1 MNFKQL
7 NEAFDRLNEKALNEG
22 PGAGY
27 NFYGTATI
35 KVDNVKVLSKEDYK
49 YSTTYEV
56 SFNGRGTADIDF
68 TSYYYGGSLKD
79 VPVVATKAYVGVE
92 TGVID
97 NGDNV
102 EQYIE
107 SLFYNEE
114 LIIDLVYGGGS
125 SHLTYDGTI
134 ASEEFAAENTYA
146 DIAVTDM
153 KITDEDIIQYI
164 DDVVLGTYEND
175 DYFEESLSDDIR
187 KGNLDYDDEI
197 DAHYKKNGN
206 VVVQF
211 QDRNSNMHIQR
222 NPKDRFSK
230 FEKQPRVSS
239 HTWGRI
245 WKDGNLVKSVEDS
258 KYGARQEI
266 AKYLDDNSMGESLE
280 EYEISESL
288 KRISRY
294 GEFNNGH
301 VIHNDWRNMSDKEA
315 EDMAK
320 QRSAA
325 NPNDIYYVA
334 YDNVMNPSSD
344 LRWIAGEPYN
354 YSEVQIKN
362 GKPFIKSVT
371 EDRVKS
377 TKTTKLKED
386 ASKEWKPNTSFAHI
400 KKIYNDVKKRG
411 YKYVNNE
418 LEEMHAAM
426 KKVDARGYTPEQ
438 RKQIR
443 SWNEEIWR
451 AHKKN
456 DENINNESLKN
467 RTLKELLPEGINV
480 HNTYEEVKKNAI
492 YKAKKDGYDQLI
504 IKDSSGDY
512 SFTRKYPSYKLFD
525 DEQIV
530 AEVKS
535 TYHNGI
541 AGVEVIE
548 ESLKE
553 SYDDVNSDNAFDVLY
568 DMVELFGCEEMLDAL
583 AKAMGTYDLA
593 DNLTYIC
600 RQYEYDPNPD
610 SVDESLN
617 ESNQHEYIG
626 YEDIDE
632 NKYPNLKE
640 ALDCGAVSLII
651 YGNNTMYNESF
662 DKGLMKE
669 FGLDPKKVLK
679 EIKDLCKELNVRFF
693 FDTNYINESLN
704 EEEAEDARKFIRKF
718 CNGQWSDDYVN
729 LIIYVM
735 GEVVMADYRE
745 DIEDACSE
753 ILKTNSENAWVVIE
767 EKLSASDLFKYCY
780 EEFYDDLSTICSN
793 ILNGQ
798 SVDRSIS
805 SYFSTGYN
813 RDKFVQVVKDVIS
826 RIDFEDDFDLAEEI
840 DSALIYDEDLWS
852 VIEFYLDPD
861 DIINGNGFDV
871 YMSFVN
877 DVEDI
882 MLEYYSTEDKN
893 ESLNE
898 EESPESISDNDNG
911 YSLAFV
917 PTTDVK
923 GKDFTNVLCD
933 ILNKAGIKNCCAK
946 KRGGKYHVTVIC
958 PSSKLA
964 TAKNIIENCGFFK
977 EWFPLNNRGKNE
989 SLKEER
995 GNYGHKGPFWYYS
1008 KHGMGPG
1015 TLPKDVKV
1023 VDWYEDDDYNTW
1035 VALDNVL
1042 TTQELKDYDL
1052 KEQKPPIKDR

>member
-27 NFYGTATI
+27 NFYGTAII
-35 KVDNVKVLSKEDYK
+35 KVDNVKVLSKEDDK
-49 YSTTYEV
+49 YDTIYEV
-56 SFNGRGTADIDF
+56 SFNGNGTADIDF
-68 TSYYYGGSLKD
+68 TSYYYGGSLKG
-79 VPVVATKAYVGVE
+79 VPVVATKAYIDVE
-92 TGVID
+92 NGVIN

-107 SLFYNEE
+107 SLFYNEK
-114 LIIDLVYGGGS
+114 LQIDLIYGGGFL
-125 SHLTYDGTI
+125 HLAYDGTV
-134 ASEEFAAENTYA
+134 ASEEYPAENTYSG
-146 DIAVTDM
+146 IMVTDM
-153 KITDEDIIQYI
+153 KITDEDIIRYI
-164 DDVVLGTYEND
+164 DDVVQGNYEDD

-206 VVVQF
+206 VEVQF
-211 QDRNSNMHIQR
+211 QDRNSNMRVQR
-222 NPKDRFSK
+222 NPKDGFSK

-266 AKYLDDNSMGESLE
+266 AKYLDDNSMGESLKESEDITYTPKVRRFKSVDGTNRIINQYYE
-280 EYEISESL
+280 EPDYPNWGKGERNKKEISDDE
-288 KRISRY
+288 
-294 GEFNNGH
+294 
-301 VIHNDWRNMSDKEA
+301 
-315 EDMAK
+315 
-320 QRSAA
+320 
-325 NPNDIYYVA
+325 
-334 YDNVMNPSSD
+334 
-344 LRWIAGEPYN
+344 YN
-354 YSEVQIKN
+354 RFLQT
-362 GKPFIKSVT
+362 G
-371 EDRVKS
+371 
-377 TKTTKLKED
+377 KLKED

-426 KKVDARGYTPEQ
+426 KKVDAKGYTPEQ

-443 SWNEEIWR
+443 SWTEEIWR
-451 AHKKN
+451 AHRKN
-456 DENINNESLKN
+456 
-467 RTLKELLPEGINV
+467 
-480 HNTYEEVKKNAI
+480 
-492 YKAKKDGYDQLI
+492 
-504 IKDSSGDY
+504 
-512 SFTRKYPSYKLFD
+512 
-525 DEQIV
+525 
-530 AEVKS
+530 
-535 TYHNGI
+535 
-541 AGVEVIE
+541 

-553 SYDDVNSDNAFDVLY
+553 SYDDVNSSNAFDVLY

-583 AKAMGTYDLA
+583 AKAMGTSDLA

-600 RQYEYDPNPD
+600 RQYEYDPSPD
-610 SVDESLN
+610 SV
-617 ESNQHEYIG
+617 
-626 YEDIDE
+626 
-632 NKYPNLKE
+632 
-640 ALDCGAVSLII
+640 
-651 YGNNTMYNESF
+651 
-662 DKGLMKE
+662 
-669 FGLDPKKVLK
+669 
-679 EIKDLCKELNVRFF
+679 
-693 FDTNYINESLN
+693 NESLT
-704 EEEAEDARKFIRKF
+704 EKESEDARKFIRKF

-729 LIIYVM
+729 LIIYAM

-753 ILKTNSENAWVVIE
+753 ILKSNSENAWVVIK

-798 SVDRSIS
+798 SVNKAIS

-813 RDKFVQVVKDVIS
+813 RDKFVQVIRDIIS

-893 ESLNE
+893 ESLTE
-898 EESPESISDNDNG
+898 ENG
-911 YSLAFV
+911 
-917 PTTDVK
+917 
-923 GKDFTNVLCD
+923 
-933 ILNKAGIKNCCAK
+933 K
-946 KRGGKYHVTVIC
+946 KRKTLYFVTQSVWGADK
-958 PSSKLA
+958 PTRLYFETKEEA
-964 TAKNIIENCGFFK
+964 EKDYETHNYVDKPKAVRVTDEHAKELLELTCFDMD
-977 EWFPLNNRGKNE
+977 E
-989 SLKEER
+989 SLTEER

-1035 VALDNVL
+1035 VALDSVL
-1042 TTQELKDYDL
+1042 TTQELREYGL

>member
-1 MNFKQL
+1 MNFKHL

-22 PGAGY
+22 PDAGY
-27 NFYGTATI
+27 NFYGTAII
-35 KVDNVKVLSKEDYK
+35 KVDNVKVLSKEYDK
-49 YSTTYEV
+49 YDTIYEV
-56 SFNGRGTADIDF
+56 SFNGNGTADIDF
-68 TSYYYGGSLKD
+68 TSYYYGGSLKG
-79 VPVVATKAYVGVE
+79 VPVVATKAYIDVE
-92 TGVID
+92 NGVIN

-107 SLFYNEE
+107 SLFYNEK
-114 LIIDLVYGGGS
+114 LQIDLIYGGGF
-125 SHLTYDGTI
+125 SHLAYDGTV
-134 ASEEFAAENTYA
+134 ASEEHPAENTYSG
-146 DIAVTDM
+146 IMVTDM

-187 KGNLDYDDEI
+187 KGNLDYNDEI

-206 VVVQF
+206 IEVQF
-211 QDRNSNMHIQR
+211 QDRTSNMHIQK

-280 EYEISESL
+280 EPEDITYTPKVRRFMSVDGRHRIINQYYEEPNYPYWGKAERNVKEISDDEYDRFQQTGKL
-288 KRISRY
+288 
-294 GEFNNGH
+294 E
-301 VIHNDWRNMSDKEA
+301 
-315 EDMAK
+315 ED
-320 QRSAA
+320 
-325 NPNDIYYVA
+325 
-334 YDNVMNPSSD
+334 
-344 LRWIAGEPYN
+344 
-354 YSEVQIKN
+354 
-362 GKPFIKSVT
+362 T
-371 EDRVKS
+371 
-377 TKTTKLKED
+377 
-386 ASKEWKPNTSFAHI
+386 SKEWKPNTSFAHI
-400 KKIYNDVKKRG
+400 KKVYNDVKNRD

-418 LEEMHAAM
+418 REEMQAAM

-443 SWNEEIWR
+443 SWSEEIWR
-451 AHKKN
+451 ANRKN
-456 DENINNESLKN
+456 
-467 RTLKELLPEGINV
+467 
-480 HNTYEEVKKNAI
+480 
-492 YKAKKDGYDQLI
+492 
-504 IKDSSGDY
+504 
-512 SFTRKYPSYKLFD
+512 
-525 DEQIV
+525 
-530 AEVKS
+530 
-535 TYHNGI
+535 
-541 AGVEVIE
+541 

-553 SYDDVNSDNAFDVLY
+553 SYDDVNSSNAFDVLY

-583 AKAMGTYDLA
+583 AKAMGTSDLA

-600 RQYEYDPNPD
+600 RQYDYDPSPD
-610 SVDESLN
+610 SV
-617 ESNQHEYIG
+617 
-626 YEDIDE
+626 
-632 NKYPNLKE
+632 
-640 ALDCGAVSLII
+640 
-651 YGNNTMYNESF
+651 
-662 DKGLMKE
+662 
-669 FGLDPKKVLK
+669 
-679 EIKDLCKELNVRFF
+679 
-693 FDTNYINESLN
+693 NESLT
-704 EEEAEDARKFIRKF
+704 EEESEDARKFIRKF

-729 LIIYVM
+729 LIIYAM

-753 ILKTNSENAWVVIE
+753 IIKANSENAWVVIE

-798 SVDRSIS
+798 SVDRAIS
-805 SYFSTGYN
+805 SYLSTGYN
-813 RDKFVQVVKDVIS
+813 RDKFVQVVRDVIS
-826 RIDFEDDFDLAEEI
+826 RIDFEDDFDLAAEI

-861 DIINGNGFDV
+861 DIINGNGFDT

-898 EESPESISDNDNG
+898 EEYPKSISDNDNS

-923 GKDFTNVLCD
+923 GKDLTNTLCD
-933 ILNKAGIKNCCAK
+933 VLNKAGIKNYSAK
-946 KRGGKYHVTVIC
+946 KRGGNYHISIIC
-958 PSSKLA
+958 PSGKLA
-964 TAKNIIENCGFFK
+964 TVKTIIENCGFFK

-1035 VALDNVL
+1035 VALDSVL
-1042 TTQELKDYDL
+1042 TTQELREYEL

>member
-1 MNFKQL
+1 MNFRHL
-7 NEAFDRLNEKALNEG
+7 NEAFNRLNEKALNEG

-27 NFYGTATI
+27 TIKGIATI
-35 KVDNVKVLSKEDYK
+35 KVDNVKVLSKEDNEYD
-49 YSTTYEV
+49 TTYEV
-56 SFNGRGTADIDF
+56 SFNGRGTADIEF
-68 TSYYYGGSLKD
+68 ASYYYGDSLED
-79 VPVVATKAYVGVE
+79 VPVVATKAYVDVDTNELEG
-92 TGVID
+92 ID
-97 NGDNV
+97 SIENYIQQIIGD
-102 EQYIE
+102 Y
-107 SLFYNEE
+107 SYTF
-114 LIIDLVYGGGS
+114 DTVYGGGW
-125 SHLTYDGTI
+125 SHSTYDGTV
-134 ASEEFAAENTYA
+134 ASEEFPAENLYQGFA
-146 DIAVTDM
+146 YGDIRIVDM

-164 DDVVLGTYEND
+164 DAVVQGEFEND

-211 QDRNSNMHIQR
+211 QDRNSNMHVQR

-266 AKYLDDNSMGESLE
+266 AKYLDDNSMGESLKESEDITYTPKVRRFKSVDGSNRIINQYYE
-280 EYEISESL
+280 EPNYPNWGKGERNKKEISDDE
-288 KRISRY
+288 
-294 GEFNNGH
+294 
-301 VIHNDWRNMSDKEA
+301 
-315 EDMAK
+315 
-320 QRSAA
+320 
-325 NPNDIYYVA
+325 
-334 YDNVMNPSSD
+334 
-344 LRWIAGEPYN
+344 YN
-354 YSEVQIKN
+354 RFLQT
-362 GKPFIKSVT
+362 G
-371 EDRVKS
+371 
-377 TKTTKLKED
+377 KLKED
-386 ASKEWKPNTSFAHI
+386 VFYDWKPNTSFAHI

-418 LEEMHAAM
+418 REEMQAAM

-443 SWNEEIWR
+443 SWSEEIWR

-568 DMVELFGCEEMLDAL
+568 DMIELFGCEEMLDAL
-583 AKAMGTYDLA
+583 AKAMGTSDLA

-600 RQYEYDPNPD
+600 RQYDYDPNPD
-610 SVDESLN
+610 YVDESLN
-617 ESNQHEYIG
+617 ESNQHKYIG
-626 YEDIDE
+626 YEDVDE

-640 ALDCGAVSLII
+640 ALDCGSVSLII
-651 YGNNTMYNESF
+651 YDNNTMYNESF

-669 FGLDPKKVLK
+669 FGLDPKEVLK
-679 EIKDLCKELNVRFF
+679 EIKDLCRELNVRFF
-693 FDTNYINESLN
+693 LDTNYTNESLT
-704 EEEAEDARKFIRKF
+704 EEESEDARKFIRKF

-729 LIIYVM
+729 LIIYAM

-753 ILKTNSENAWVVIE
+753 ILKTNSNNAWVVIE

-780 EEFYDDLSTICSN
+780 EEFYDDLSTVCSN

-798 SVDRSIS
+798 SVDRAIG
-805 SYFSTGYN
+805 SYLSTGYN
-813 RDKFVQVVKDVIS
+813 RDKFVQVVRDIIS

-893 ESLNE
+893 ESLTE
-898 EESPESISDNDNG
+898 EN
-911 YSLAFV
+911 
-917 PTTDVK
+917 
-923 GKDFTNVLCD
+923 
-933 ILNKAGIKNCCAK
+933 
-946 KRGGKYHVTVIC
+946 
-958 PSSKLA
+958 
-964 TAKNIIENCGFFK
+964 
-977 EWFPLNNRGKNE
+977 
-989 SLKEER
+989 

-1035 VALDNVL
+1035 VALDSVL
-1042 TTQELKDYDL
+1042 TTQELREYEL

>member
-1 MNFKQL
+1 MNFRHL
-7 NEAFDRLNEKALNEG
+7 NEAFNRLNEKALNEG

-27 NFYGTATI
+27 TIKGTTII
-35 KVDNVKVLSKEDYK
+35 KVDNVKVLSKEDNEYD
-49 YSTTYEV
+49 TTYEV
-56 SFNGRGTADIDF
+56 SFNGRGTADIEF
-68 TSYYYGGSLKD
+68 ASYYYGDSLED
-79 VPVVATKAYVGVE
+79 VPVVATKAYVDVD
-92 TGVID
+92 TDDIN
-97 NGDNV
+97 NGYTV

-114 LIIDLVYGGGS
+114 LKIDLIYGGGW
-125 SHLTYDGTI
+125 SHSTYDGTV
-134 ASEEFAAENTYA
+134 ASEEYPAENTYV
-146 DIAVTDM
+146 DIVITDM

-164 DDVVLGTYEND
+164 DAVVQGEFEND
-175 DYFEESLSDDIR
+175 DYFEESLSDDRISGNLNLLEENKSFDRMYNNIISEEFNNDELIKSAIKGDTSAIKLLRNKGYTVKELTNPLQSFEVGTFEVVDNTTGEKYNYDNTLSHYSQIKSAADFEESLSDDIR
-187 KGNLDYDDEI
+187 KGNLDYNDEI

-206 VVVQF
+206 IEVQF
-211 QDRNSNMHIQR
+211 QDRTSNMHIQK

-280 EYEISESL
+280 EPEDITYTPKVRRFMSVDGRHRIINQYYEEPNYPYWGKAERNVKEISDDEYDRFQQTGKL
-288 KRISRY
+288 
-294 GEFNNGH
+294 E
-301 VIHNDWRNMSDKEA
+301 
-315 EDMAK
+315 ED
-320 QRSAA
+320 
-325 NPNDIYYVA
+325 
-334 YDNVMNPSSD
+334 
-344 LRWIAGEPYN
+344 
-354 YSEVQIKN
+354 
-362 GKPFIKSVT
+362 T
-371 EDRVKS
+371 
-377 TKTTKLKED
+377 
-386 ASKEWKPNTSFAHI
+386 SKEWKPNTSFAHI

-426 KKVDARGYTPEQ
+426 KKVDAKGYTPEQ

-443 SWNEEIWR
+443 SWSEEIWR
-451 AHKKN
+451 ANRK
-456 DENINNESLKN
+456 NESLTK
-467 RTLKELLPEGINV
+467 
-480 HNTYEEVKKNAI
+480 
-492 YKAKKDGYDQLI
+492 
-504 IKDSSGDY
+504 
-512 SFTRKYPSYKLFD
+512 
-525 DEQIV
+525 
-530 AEVKS
+530 
-535 TYHNGI
+535 
-541 AGVEVIE
+541 E
-548 ESLKE
+548 ES
-553 SYDDVNSDNAFDVLY
+553 
-568 DMVELFGCEEMLDAL
+568 
-583 AKAMGTYDLA
+583 
-593 DNLTYIC
+593 
-600 RQYEYDPNPD
+600 
-610 SVDESLN
+610 
-617 ESNQHEYIG
+617 
-626 YEDIDE
+626 
-632 NKYPNLKE
+632 
-640 ALDCGAVSLII
+640 
-651 YGNNTMYNESF
+651 
-662 DKGLMKE
+662 
-669 FGLDPKKVLK
+669 
-679 EIKDLCKELNVRFF
+679 
-693 FDTNYINESLN
+693 
-704 EEEAEDARKFIRKF
+704 EDARKFIRKF

-753 ILKTNSENAWVVIE
+753 ILKSNSENAWVVIE

-780 EEFYDDLSTICSN
+780 EEFYDDLSTVCGN

-798 SVDRSIS
+798 SVDRAIS
-805 SYFSTGYN
+805 SYLSTGYN
-813 RDKFVQVVKDVIS
+813 RDKFVQVVRDIIS
-826 RIDFEDDFDLAEEI
+826 RIDFEYDFDLDEEI

-861 DIINGNGFDV
+861 DIINGNGFDI

-898 EESPESISDNDNG
+898 EESPESISDNDNS

-917 PTTDVK
+917 PTADVK
-923 GKDFTNVLCD
+923 SEDFTNVLCD

-946 KRGGKYHVTVIC
+946 KRGGNYGITVIC
-958 PSSKLA
+958 PSNELG
-964 TAKNIIENCGFFK
+964 TAKTIIENCGFFK
-977 EWFPLNNRGKNE
+977 EWLPLNNRGKNE

-1042 TTQELKDYDL
+1042 TTQELREYEL

>member
-1 MNFKQL
+1 MFMNFKQL

-22 PGAGY
+22 PGTGY
-27 NFYGTATI
+27 NIYGTATI
-35 KVDNVKVLSKEDYK
+35 KVDNVKVLSREDYK
-49 YSTTYEV
+49 HSTTYEV
-56 SFNGRGTADIDF
+56 SFNGKGTADIDF

-92 TGVID
+92 TGVIN
-97 NGDNV
+97 NGDTV

-114 LIIDLVYGGGS
+114 LKIDLIYGGGW
-125 SHLTYDGTI
+125 SHSTYDGTV

-146 DIAVTDM
+146 DISVTDM
-153 KITDEDIIQYI
+153 KITDEDIIQYV
-164 DDVVLGTYEND
+164 DSVVQGDYEDD
-175 DYFEESLSDDIR
+175 DYFEESLSDDRIS
-187 KGNLDYDDEI
+187 GNL
-197 DAHYKKNGN
+197 
-206 VVVQF
+206 
-211 QDRNSNMHIQR
+211 
-222 NPKDRFSK
+222 
-230 FEKQPRVSS
+230 
-239 HTWGRI
+239 
-245 WKDGNLVKSVEDS
+245 NL
-258 KYGARQEI
+258 
-266 AKYLDDNSMGESLE
+266 LE
-280 EYEISESL
+280 ENKSFDRMYNNIISEEFNNDELIKSAIKGDTSAIKLLRNKGYTVKELTNPLQSFEVGTFEVVDNTTGEKYNYDNTLSHYSQIKSAVDIEPFIQSLIPYEISESF

-294 GEFNNGH
+294 GEFDNGH
-301 VIHNDWRNMSDKEA
+301 VIHNDWVNMSDKEA

-320 QRSAA
+320 QMSAE

-334 YDNVMNPSSD
+334 YDNIMNPSSD

-354 YSEVQIKN
+354 YSEVQMKN

-377 TKTTKLKED
+377 TKNTKLKED
-386 ASKEWKPNTSFAHI
+386 VFYDWKPNTSFAHI

-418 LEEMHAAM
+418 REEMQAAM

-443 SWNEEIWR
+443 SWTEEIWR
-451 AHKKN
+451 ANRK
-456 DENINNESLKN
+456 NESLTK
-467 RTLKELLPEGINV
+467 
-480 HNTYEEVKKNAI
+480 
-492 YKAKKDGYDQLI
+492 
-504 IKDSSGDY
+504 
-512 SFTRKYPSYKLFD
+512 
-525 DEQIV
+525 
-530 AEVKS
+530 
-535 TYHNGI
+535 
-541 AGVEVIE
+541 E
-548 ESLKE
+548 ES
-553 SYDDVNSDNAFDVLY
+553 
-568 DMVELFGCEEMLDAL
+568 
-583 AKAMGTYDLA
+583 
-593 DNLTYIC
+593 
-600 RQYEYDPNPD
+600 
-610 SVDESLN
+610 
-617 ESNQHEYIG
+617 
-626 YEDIDE
+626 
-632 NKYPNLKE
+632 
-640 ALDCGAVSLII
+640 
-651 YGNNTMYNESF
+651 
-662 DKGLMKE
+662 
-669 FGLDPKKVLK
+669 
-679 EIKDLCKELNVRFF
+679 
-693 FDTNYINESLN
+693 
-704 EEEAEDARKFIRKF
+704 EDARKFIRKF

-753 ILKTNSENAWVVIE
+753 IIKANSDNAWVVIE
-767 EKLSASDLFKYCY
+767 EKLSASDLFKYSY
-780 EEFYDDLSTICSN
+780 EEFYDNLSTVCSN

-798 SVDRSIS
+798 SVDRAIS
-805 SYFSTGYN
+805 SYLSTGYN
-813 RDKFVQVVKDVIS
+813 RDKFVQVVRDIIS
-826 RIDFEDDFDLAEEI
+826 RIDFEYDFDLAEEI

-898 EESPESISDNDNG
+898 EESPKSISDNDNN
-911 YSLAFV
+911 YPLAFV
-917 PTTDVK
+917 PTADVK
-923 GKDFTNVLCD
+923 GEDLTNTLCGV
-933 ILNKAGIKNCCAK
+933 LNKAGIKNCCAK
-946 KRGGKYHVTVIC
+946 KRGGNYGITVIC
-958 PSSKLA
+958 PSNELG
-964 TAKNIIENCGFFK
+964 TAKTIIENCGFFK
-977 EWFPLNNRGKNE
+977 EWLPLNNRGKNE

-1042 TTQELKDYDL
+1042 TTQELREYEL

>member
-1 MNFKQL
+1 MNFKHL

-27 NFYGTATI
+27 TIKGTAVI
-35 KVDNVKVLSKEDYK
+35 KVDNVKILSKEDNEYD
-49 YSTTYEV
+49 TTYEV
-56 SFNGRGTADIDF
+56 SFNGRGTADIEF
-68 TSYYYGGSLKD
+68 ASYYYGDSLED
-79 VPVVATKAYVGVE
+79 VPVVATKAYVDVDTNELEG
-92 TGVID
+92 ID
-97 NGDNV
+97 SIENYIQQIIGD
-102 EQYIE
+102 Y
-107 SLFYNEE
+107 SYTF
-114 LIIDLVYGGGS
+114 DTVYGGGW
-125 SHLTYDGTI
+125 SHSTYDGTV
-134 ASEEFAAENTYA
+134 ASEEFPAENLYQGFA
-146 DIAVTDM
+146 YGDIRIVDM
-153 KITDEDIIQYI
+153 KIIDKDIIQYI
-164 DDVVLGTYEND
+164 DDVVLGNYEDD

-187 KGNLDYDDEI
+187 KGNLDYNDEI

-206 VVVQF
+206 IEVQF
-211 QDRNSNMHIQR
+211 QDRTSNMHIQK

-266 AKYLDDNSMGESLE
+266 AKYLDDNSMGESLKESEDITYTPKVRRFKSVDGTNRIINQYYE
-280 EYEISESL
+280 EPDYPNWGKGERNKKEISDDE
-288 KRISRY
+288 
-294 GEFNNGH
+294 
-301 VIHNDWRNMSDKEA
+301 
-315 EDMAK
+315 
-320 QRSAA
+320 
-325 NPNDIYYVA
+325 
-334 YDNVMNPSSD
+334 
-344 LRWIAGEPYN
+344 YN
-354 YSEVQIKN
+354 RFLQT
-362 GKPFIKSVT
+362 G
-371 EDRVKS
+371 
-377 TKTTKLKED
+377 KLKED

-418 LEEMHAAM
+418 REEMHAAM
-426 KKVDARGYTPEQ
+426 DKVDARGYTPEQ

-443 SWNEEIWR
+443 SWTEEIWR

-456 DENINNESLKN
+456 
-467 RTLKELLPEGINV
+467 
-480 HNTYEEVKKNAI
+480 
-492 YKAKKDGYDQLI
+492 
-504 IKDSSGDY
+504 
-512 SFTRKYPSYKLFD
+512 
-525 DEQIV
+525 
-530 AEVKS
+530 
-535 TYHNGI
+535 
-541 AGVEVIE
+541 

-553 SYDDVNSDNAFDVLY
+553 SYDDVNSSNAFDVLY

-583 AKAMGTYDLA
+583 AKAMGTSDLA

-610 SVDESLN
+610 SVEESLN
-617 ESNQHEYIG
+617 ESNQHKYIG
-626 YEDIDE
+626 YEDVDE

-640 ALDCGAVSLII
+640 ALDCGSVSLII
-651 YGNNTMYNESF
+651 YDNNTMYNESF

-669 FGLDPKKVLK
+669 FGLDPKEVLK
-679 EIKDLCKELNVRFF
+679 EIKDLCRELNVRFF
-693 FDTNYINESLN
+693 LDTNYTNESLT
-704 EEEAEDARKFIRKF
+704 EEESEDARKFIRKF

-753 ILKTNSENAWVVIE
+753 ILKSNSENAWVVIE

-780 EEFYDDLSTICSN
+780 EEFYDDLSTVCSN

-798 SVDRSIS
+798 SVDRAIS
-805 SYFSTGYN
+805 SYLSTGYN
-813 RDKFVQVVKDVIS
+813 RDKFVQVVRDIIS

-893 ESLNE
+893 ESLTE
-898 EESPESISDNDNG
+898 EN
-911 YSLAFV
+911 
-917 PTTDVK
+917 
-923 GKDFTNVLCD
+923 
-933 ILNKAGIKNCCAK
+933 
-946 KRGGKYHVTVIC
+946 
-958 PSSKLA
+958 
-964 TAKNIIENCGFFK
+964 
-977 EWFPLNNRGKNE
+977 
-989 SLKEER
+989 

-1008 KHGMGPG
+1008 KHGIGPG
-1015 TLPKDVKV
+1015 TIPKDVKV

-1035 VALDNVL
+1035 IALDGVL
-1042 TTQELKDYDL
+1042 TTQELREYEL
-1052 KEQKPPIKDR
+1052 KEQKPPVKDR